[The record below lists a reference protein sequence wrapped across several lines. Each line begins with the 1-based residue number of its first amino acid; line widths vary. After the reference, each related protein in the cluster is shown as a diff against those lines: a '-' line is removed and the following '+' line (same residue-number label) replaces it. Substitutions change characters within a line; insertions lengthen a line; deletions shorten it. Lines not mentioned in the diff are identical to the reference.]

1 MANLDSIRS
10 INGANA
16 LVQIDGSTIG
26 YATGVTVNE
35 VYGLQRIDVLGE
47 IDSRDIEP
55 IGRVVNVQI
64 TFIRMIPTNQDT
76 EGTAGGGSAR
86 RGLTP
91 DHTQGDDQETR
102 TESVTDFFQK
112 GFDLKILDSG
122 DFQEPDAVDS
132 KKGRYL
138 IEGCRPA
145 SQSFALSRGTLMGIN
160 VNCEALR
167 LTELDSTNNAS

>member
-16 LVQIDGSTIG
+16 IVEVNGQTLG

-64 TFIRMIPTNQDT
+64 TFIRMIPTEIQNPSNKV
-76 EGTAGGGSAR
+76 GGGSAR

-91 DHTQGDDQETR
+91 DHIQGDSNQDR
-102 TESVTDFFQK
+102 TVSVTDFFQK
-112 GFDLKILDSG
+112 GFDLKIIDSG
-122 DFQEPDAVDS
+122 EFADTNSIES
-132 KKGRYL
+132 KGARYI

-167 LTELDSTNNAS
+167 LVELDSPSNT